1 MTLEGWV
8 PQINDYMSLQ
18 DVVEFAFDYRGNT
31 TVVKGDGSE
40 IVGYIFNRNSDAP
53 EPFIQLFDERGD
65 GPFNIPY
72 RDIATIKF
80 TGKDT
85 AAGNSW
91 KAWVERK
98 EKEKALRGTASR
110 ADRLGSD
117 PGSHGG

>member
-18 DVVEFAFDYRGNT
+18 EVVEFAFDYRGNT

-40 IVGYIFNRNSDAP
+40 IVGYIFNRNSEAP

-85 AAGNSW
+85 AAGKSYA
-91 KAWVERK
+91 AWLARK
-98 EKEKALRGTASR
+98 QAEQAGRAS
-110 ADRLGSD
+110 GSAA
-117 PGSHGG
+117 P